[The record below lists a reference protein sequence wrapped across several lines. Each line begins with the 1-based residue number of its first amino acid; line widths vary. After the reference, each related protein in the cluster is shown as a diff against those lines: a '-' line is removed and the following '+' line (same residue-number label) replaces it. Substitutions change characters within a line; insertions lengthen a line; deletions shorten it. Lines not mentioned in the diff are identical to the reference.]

1 MKLKTQLMLTPASA
15 AVGFFLVIG
24 LAAVSSNHLVSDLE
38 TAGTHGLT
46 PVAKLQII
54 NTAVDD
60 LRFRSAAVLLG
71 QAPAKQSAE
80 QARSAA
86 SEISTLWPEA
96 RQALER
102 PDLAESLQQV
112 DTALPKFKEFVDKMV
127 AAYGAKDMDTIRALM
142 EDDWPYLNAN
152 LVKPLNAIS
161 DKVAAAAEN
170 SLVEARQMANTM
182 LLALIATG
190 VIGVLFNLALSLLVS
205 RKITR
210 GVQQL
215 ADAANRAAKGDL
227 KVTPPTLAG
236 ELGDIST
243 SLGSLVGAFHTLA
256 TEIRESNKKLVSL
269 SGELAGESRVI
280 AERNEQL
287 IDNILSGSS
296 ATKQMADAAGGIANN
311 ANSARTR
318 AMTTMNQAESGLGTM
333 SMTVTDAEQVFA
345 AFDAVAASVD
355 RLAEQIGG
363 IGRVATSIK
372 EIADQTNLLAL
383 NAAIE
388 AARAGEQGRG
398 FAVVADEVRKL
409 AEKTAASTAE
419 ITSGVSTIQEA
430 ATGTHE
436 VVATTQVW
444 ATKMRGGL
452 SEFQTSLGDIVNA
465 MRALS
470 QEIGSIAEATRE
482 QAKATETTASVL
494 TRVSQAV
501 EDSGEQVRNMSGLA
515 DRTRSSA
522 EAMSKLIQG
531 YNVGDERRHAATP
544 PESKA
549 GQAVRLPWEQH
560 GPRGSG

>member
-1 MKLKTQLMLTPASA
+1 MRLKTQLLLAPAAA

-24 LAAVSSNHLVSDLE
+24 LAAVSNDRLVSDLE
-38 TAGTHGLT
+38 TVGTYGLT

-54 NTAVDD
+54 NTSVDD
-60 LRFRSAAVLLG
+60 LRFRAAAVLLG

-80 QARSAA
+80 QAQLAA
-86 SEISTLWPEA
+86 SEITTLWPEA
-96 RQALER
+96 RKALSR

-112 DTALPKFKEFVDKMV
+112 DAALPKFKEFVDKMV
-127 AAYGAKDMDTIRALM
+127 AAYGAKDMDTVRALM

-152 LVKPLNAIS
+152 LVKPLSTIS
-161 DKVAAAAEN
+161 NKVAAAAED

-190 VIGVLFNLALSLLVS
+190 LIGVLFSLALSLLVS
-205 RKITR
+205 RKIAR

-227 KVTPPTLAG
+227 NVTPPTLAG
-236 ELGDIST
+236 ELGDISA

-256 TEIRESNKKLVSL
+256 LEIRKSNKQLVSL

-280 AERNEQL
+280 AERNEQI

-296 ATKQMADAAGGIANN
+296 AAEQMAQAAEGIAGNVS
-311 ANSARTR
+311 SARTR
-318 AMTTMNQAESGLGTM
+318 AMTTMNQAETGLGTM
-333 SMTVTDAEQVFA
+333 ATTVTDAEQVFA
-345 AFDAVAASVD
+345 AFDAVAASVN
-355 RLAEQIGG
+355 RLAEQITG
-363 IGRVATSIK
+363 IGHVATSIK

-409 AEKTAASTAE
+409 AEKTAVSTAE

-430 ATGTHE
+430 ATGAHE
-436 VVATTQVW
+436 VMTTTQAW
-444 ATKMRGGL
+444 ATKMREGL
-452 SEFQTSLGDIVNA
+452 SELQTSLDDIVNA

-470 QEIGSIAEATRE
+470 QEVGSIAEATHE

-494 TRVSQAV
+494 ARVSQAA

-515 DRTRSSA
+515 DRTRLSA

-531 YNVGDERRHAATP
+531 YNVGDGHNVDLPEWNADRQPEAGRIPEGPLSAAT
-544 PESKA
+544 
-549 GQAVRLPWEQH
+549 
-560 GPRGSG
+560 